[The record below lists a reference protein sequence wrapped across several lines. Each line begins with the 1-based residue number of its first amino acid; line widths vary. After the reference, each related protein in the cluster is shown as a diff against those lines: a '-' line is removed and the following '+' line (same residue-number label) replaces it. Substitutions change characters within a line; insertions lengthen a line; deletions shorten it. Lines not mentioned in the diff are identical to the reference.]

1 MINLIKNIFGFF
13 ALGFSVLSI
22 YSALC
27 VFFGS
32 ESNDEIMLSAILSL
46 FFGKLSKIL
55 SGIEETFEKIS
66 NGTFNIYDNK

>member
-27 VFFGS
+27 VFGS
-32 ESNDEIMLSAILSL
+32 ESHDEIMLSAILSL
-46 FFGKLSKIL
+46 FFGKLSKVL
-55 SGIEETFEKIS
+55 CGIEETFEKIS
-66 NGTFNIYDNK
+66 NGTFNLYDDK